1 MMHDENEDIWNL
13 DEISTQWSKLDD
25 VHVFVLRY
33 AKPIENYL
41 RHLLRNEDDAKEVS
55 QSFLLKVVETG
66 FKHADPDK
74 GRFRYYLMRSVRNA
88 ANLFFRRQSQR
99 RSVNVDE
106 LSPADQISA
115 DGNDNVWLDEW
126 RTCLLDRV
134 WKQLKHIEANR
145 PNNFHYSVLQIAAHH
160 QDADSTELAEKLTTE
175 IGVTMTPTNFRKQL
189 SRARQAFAKMMVL
202 EVGETL
208 ESPTKEAIR
217 AELETVQLWKLIR
230 DYV

>member
-1 MMHDENEDIWNL
+1 MHKDDQDIWNL

-41 RHLLRNEDDAKEVS
+41 QHLLRNEDDAREVA

-88 ANLFFRRQSQR
+88 ANQFFRRKSRQR
-99 RSVNVDE
+99 MGNVEE
-106 LSPADQISA
+106 LSPVAPTSA
-115 DGNDNVWLDEW
+115 GESDVWLDEW
-126 RTCLLDRV
+126 RACLLDRV
-134 WKQLKHIEANR
+134 WKQLRSTEGSKA
-145 PNNFHYSVLQIAAHH
+145 NNFHYSVLRATAQHPE
-160 QDADSTELAEKLTTE
+160 ADSSELAEKLTSET
-175 IGVTMTPTNFRKQL
+175 GVAMTATSFRKQL
-189 SRARQAFAKMMVL
+189 SRARRAFAKAVVL

-208 ESPTKEAIR
+208 ETPTRQAIR
-217 AELETVQLWKLIR
+217 HELESIQLWNLIR